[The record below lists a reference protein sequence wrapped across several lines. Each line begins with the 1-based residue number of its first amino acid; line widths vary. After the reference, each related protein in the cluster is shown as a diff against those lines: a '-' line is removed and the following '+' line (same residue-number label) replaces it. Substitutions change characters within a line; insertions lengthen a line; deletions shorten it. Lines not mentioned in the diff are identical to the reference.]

1 MFKRKMQE
9 IGRSMV
15 EMLGVLAVI
24 GVLSIAGIAGY
35 RYAME
40 KYQANDIVFAVN
52 TRIRD
57 IWHRYQNKS
66 LPDSFDE
73 WETRT
78 STGYPI
84 YIRSS
89 LNGLTFSVDVDE
101 VPNGVCASILNMR
114 MDKILSKI
122 IRVVPVGAEKE
133 SEEGVMFEESS
144 LICQTYGEKS
154 GIRFL
159 ASLESLNGEEGSGI
173 PLDNNGDPTTYCY
186 TKADCKEVIGRTCYD
201 CVDNLCQ
208 PDCGSSEPYCR
219 TENTTEPSCVKCL
232 KNEHCAKGHICNEM
246 TNTCQ
251 KVPEECKENE
261 FRTYNGACMPC
272 STSSNIQIKDTP
284 FEYEQNGK
292 VVFRDSKSG
301 RTMCE
306 EECSEEDKFVVETIA
321 KEEEEPKMYCAYSCV
336 DGYSYQANG
345 GCMECQKETLS
356 ILPDNVEKAKD
367 QCAACGGIWA
377 VDIRDKTVCVNK
389 TCEKGKEFL
398 WFNRESTTFE
408 CKLCADVEKKDANG
422 YRINEAYY
430 TLAAGTAS
438 DSSVFAKAK
447 EYCEACGRKFV
458 VIDNRGVCYTALK
471 SGEEFMYDLGR
482 GAPCSDSQK
491 RKMDKRFPDAES
503 LCTAC
508 GRTVEGDYCVPTCKE
523 GEFKS
528 TNGNC
533 LPCNTTTTGN
543 ALLVAQESDCTTS
556 CHGQNGIDKRFAT
569 THPDGIH
576 CVKKCEVGYTYVKGQ
591 CVACDAID
599 GSVGIG
605 DSSELEAQCEACGN
619 RRISNKG
626 TPYALCELKT
636 CKDGYLLND
645 AGRCVPC
652 DTNGI
657 VPLLNSTHNN
667 LDFLEDKKSNCRT
680 CGRVVDGTDCLP
692 MCKETEGWYN
702 TTKSCVQCMDASA
715 YTRLDIDGVVSEEF
729 KNLCQKCGREVVT
742 SGDQTHCK
750 LKTGTCSANEFKN
763 INGQCIPCSTDSYGN
778 ALLVAQKSDCTSVC
792 NGEAGADKRYITTHI
807 DGIYC
812 IKKCQKGYT
821 YANGRCFD
829 CDDKEGYIGIGD
841 STDLAIQCEACGNRR
856 VSNKGKQTALCELK
870 QCDTGYF
877 LNDAGRC
884 SSCNSGAMA
893 LYNTTYNNT
902 EFLDSKKQSCLLC
915 SPKRAVANN
924 MCFNCPTQAVYQI
937 NTSNANEVNGCV
949 ACGKMVIGNQCVT
962 IDKGKKG
969 VCNSYGNGSVEG
981 YSAGNGIYFRSASNN
996 FACESCSTD
1005 KAVYVGDDD
1014 IGQEQCNSC
1023 GGNRQL
1029 LNGYCI
1035 LGGCL
1040 SGQTFKT
1047 LNEGCQ
1053 SCSFT
1058 FGKYEIAKNDSAEC
1072 ASECGSGKFVQ
1083 QIGTGSSARYFCVNE
1098 PTDDHYFISIDGSEV
1113 RKDTVED
1120 VAIGIDASSEQ
1131 FCLSAGREPNNGIC
1145 SLRVSAE

>member
-9 IGRSMV
+9 TGRSMV

-133 SEEGVMFEESS
+133 SEEGVIFEESS

-284 FEYEQNGK
+284 FEHEQNGQ

-301 RTMCE
+301 KAMCE
-306 EECSEEDKFVVETIA
+306 EQCADENKFVVETIT
-321 KEEEEPKMYCAYSCV
+321 KEGEESKMYCAYSCV

-345 GCMECQKETLS
+345 GCMECQKATLS

-398 WFNRESTTFE
+398 WFSSDSTQFV
-408 CKLCADVEKKDANG
+408 CKTCAEIEGKDANG
-422 YRINEAYY
+422 YRINGAYY

-438 DSSVFAKAK
+438 DPSVFAKAK
-447 EYCEACGRKFV
+447 EYCAACGRKFV
-458 VIDNRGVCYTALK
+458 VIDNKGVCYTALK
-471 SGEEFMYDLGR
+471 PGEEFMYDLGK

-508 GRTVEGDYCVPTCKE
+508 GRTVEGDYCVPTCKA
-523 GEFKS
+523 GEFKNS
-528 TNGNC
+528 SGNC
-533 LPCNTTTTGN
+533 IPCNTTSTDGTIEVSNANECDLACTG
-543 ALLVAQESDCTTS
+543 E
-556 CHGQNGIDKRFAT
+556 NGIEKRFAT
-569 THPDGIH
+569 TLGKDVTGTNKERTF
-576 CVKKCEVGYTYVKGQ
+576 CVKKCPTGQYVHVYGSCLPCNEPGWNAIGSGVG
-591 CVACDAID
+591 AAE
-599 GSVGIG
+599 S
-605 DSSELEAQCEACGN
+605 CESCGN
-619 RRISNKG
+619 RRVSNRG
-626 TPYALCELKT
+626 TPYALCEFQS
-636 CKDGYLLND
+636 CKNGEFLN
-645 AGRCVPC
+645 GGGKCVPC
-652 DTNGI
+652 D
-657 VPLLNSTHNN
+657 STDTYLVSTTGYNN
-667 LDFLEDKKSNCRT
+667 LDFLDDKKNSCRA
-680 CGRVVDGTDCLP
+680 CGRVVDGMDCLP
-692 MCKETEGWYN
+692 ICKETEGWYN
-702 TTKSCVQCMDASA
+702 STKSCFTCDDISANTRMDVN
-715 YTRLDIDGVVSEEF
+715 GVVSEDF

-742 SGDQTHCK
+742 SGGQTHCK
-750 LKTGTCSANEFKN
+750 FKTGTCAANEFKN
-763 INGQCIPCSTDSYGN
+763 INGQCIPCSTGGSGDT
-778 ALLVAQKSDCTSVC
+778 LIVAQKSDCTINC
-792 NGEAGADKRYITTHI
+792 NGQNGVEKRYATSTYTSAK
-807 DGIYC
+807 GIQNYC
-812 IKKCQKGYT
+812 VKDCPSNHYIWLGTCYS
-821 YANGRCFD
+821 
-829 CDDKEGYIGIGD
+829 CDDKSGWVGIGD
-841 STDLAIQCEACGNRR
+841 DPFVASKCEACGNRR
-856 VSNKGKQTALCELK
+856 VSGKGTPYALCEFK
-870 QCDTGYF
+870 SCDSGYF
-877 LNDAGRC
+877 LNDVGRC
-884 SSCNSGAMA
+884 DSCSSGNIK
-893 LYNTTYNNT
+893 LYRDIYDNT
-902 EFLDSKKQSCLLC
+902 EFLESRKQSCIAC

-924 MCFNCPTQAVYQI
+924 MCFKCPTQAVYQI
-937 NTSNANEVNGCV
+937 NTSNADEVNGCV

-962 IDKGKKG
+962 IEKGKKG

-1014 IGQEQCNSC
+1014 IGREQCNSC

-1058 FGKYEIAKNDSAEC
+1058 YGKYEIAKNDSAEC

-1098 PTDDHYFISIDGSEV
+1098 PTDDHYF
-1113 RKDTVED
+1113 
-1120 VAIGIDASSEQ
+1120 
-1131 FCLSAGREPNNGIC
+1131 
-1145 SLRVSAE
+1145 